1 MQSLRHHVL
10 AEVFKGHPEF
20 AAKLLRDEFGLDL
33 PGYVRVREASPDLTD
48 AMPTE
53 RHADVVV
60 AFAGAE
66 DSDKPVLAVVV
77 EVQLRRDNDKH
88 WTWPLYLAKVRARLR
103 CRVALLVIT
112 VNAAT
117 ARWCAKG
124 IDVGYP
130 GWVLHPLVYGP
141 DRVPVVTDPRQ
152 VTGVPELA
160 LLSAMVHGNG
170 PQGAEIVHALAAC
183 LAETDAIRAGEY
195 SDMAFSVLPEA
206 ARKLWEEIMATP
218 TYQYQHD
225 YARRL
230 LAEGEVKG
238 EAKGEATAVLEV
250 LDERGF
256 AVSDEV
262 RARVTGC
269 SDLDQLRT
277 WLRRAVK
284 VHSAEELF
292 E

>member
-10 AEVFKGHPEF
+10 AEMFKDHPEF
-20 AAKLLRDEFGLDL
+20 AAKLLRDEFGLAL

-48 AMPTE
+48 ATPTE
-53 RHADVVV
+53 RHADAVM

-77 EVQLRRDNDKH
+77 EVQLRPDNDKH
-88 WTWPLYLAKVRARLR
+88 WAWPLYLAKVRARLR

-112 VNAAT
+112 VNATT

-124 IDVGYP
+124 IDVGHP

-152 VTGVPELA
+152 VVGVPELA

-170 PQGAEIVHALAAC
+170 PQCAEIVDALAAC
-183 LAETDAIRAGEY
+183 LAETDPDRANRY
-195 SDMAFSVLPEA
+195 SGVAFTVLPEA
-206 ARKLWEEIMATP
+206 ARKLWEELMATP
-218 TYQYQHD
+218 TYLYQHD

-230 LAEGEVKG
+230 LAEGE
-238 EAKGEATAVLEV
+238 AKGEATAVLDV

-262 RARVTGC
+262 RARITGC
-269 SDLDQLRT
+269 SDLDQLKT

-284 VHSAEELF
+284 VPSPEELF